1 MEKESFINDILNST
15 NGMTKVHPNADIFSK
30 IERRLQ
36 VKTTVSASTIW
47 LVAASI
53 VVLIGINVGIM
64 NSREVTDD
72 VTSTAALATTI
83 SKSNQL
89 Y

>member
-15 NGMTKVHPNADIFSK
+15 NGMAKVHPSADLFSK
-30 IERRLQ
+30 IEQ
-36 VKTTVSASTIW
+36 KIQSKTTVSTSILW

-53 VVLIGINVGIM
+53 VVLISVNVGIM

-72 VTSTAALATTI
+72 SASTATLATTI

>member
-15 NGMTKVHPNADIFSK
+15 NGMTKVHPNADLFSK
-30 IERRLQ
+30 IERRIQL
-36 VKTTVSASTIW
+36 KTTVSASTLW

-64 NSREVTDD
+64 NSREVADD
-72 VTSTAALATTI
+72 ATPTATLATSI

>member
-15 NGMTKVHPNADIFSK
+15 NGMTKVHPNADLFSK

-36 VKTTVSASTIW
+36 VKATVPASTLW
-47 LVAASI
+47 LVAASV

-72 VTSTAALATTI
+72 TTSTVTLATSI

>member
-1 MEKESFINDILNST
+1 MEKESFINAILNST
-15 NGMTKVHPNADIFSK
+15 NGMKTLYPNPELFSK
-30 IERRLQ
+30 IEQRIQERMP
-36 VKTTVSASTIW
+36 VSSTTLW

-53 VVLIGINVGIM
+53 VVLIFINVGII
-64 NSREVTDD
+64 NSRQTPEEVTTL
-72 VTSTAALATTI
+72 TSTI